1 MSDSSLGPNRGYIIT
16 RTPQI
21 PMSYSKHNRN
31 HRVKGNDRST
41 NFPRP
46 RSRAFTLIEL
56 LVVIAI
62 IAILAAMLLPA
73 LSKAKQKAV
82 RTTCMNNL
90 RQIMIAVN
98 IFANDNRDKLPVYGN
113 VGAWAWDLP
122 ADVSDQMLASGLQKK
137 TFYCPGTAPRFSD
150 GDNFQ
155 GVNPPPAANYSLWAF
170 GGNTFR
176 VVGYVFA
183 FTGGVRLR
191 EENKNTT
198 ILQELYG
205 PAPTMKRTFIPNTE
219 RVVAADATISQNATA
234 HPNAAGSFTDVN
246 GGYAPNGVTKPHI
259 SPHLKGPRPA
269 GGYAGFKDSHVEWR
283 KFEIMEQRASG
294 SPGFWW

>member
-1 MSDSSLGPNRGYIIT
+1 
-16 RTPQI
+16 
-21 PMSYSKHNRN
+21 MSYSKHIRN
-31 HRVKGNDRST
+31 HRVEGNDRLKHS
-41 NFPRP
+41 PRP
-46 RSRAFTLIEL
+46 LVRAFTLIEL

-73 LSKAKQKAV
+73 LSKAKQRAV
-82 RTTCMNNL
+82 RTTCMNNT
-90 RQIMIAVN
+90 RQVMIAVN
-98 IFANDNRDKLPVYGN
+98 IYANDNRDKLPVYGV
-113 VGAWAWDLP
+113 VGGWAWDLP
-122 ADVSDQMLASGLQKK
+122 NPVSDHMLASGLQKK

-150 GDNFQ
+150 ADNFL
-155 GVNPPPAANYSLWAF
+155 GVNPPPAANYSLWTF
-170 GGNTFR
+170 GGGSFR

-183 FTGGVRLR
+183 FGGAVRLR

-198 ILQELYG
+198 LQQEMVG
-205 PAPTMKRTFIPNTE
+205 PAPNLKTNVPNTE
-219 RVVAADATISQNATA
+219 RVVVADATISQNATA

-269 GGYAGFKDSHVEWR
+269 GGHAAFKDSHVEWR
-283 KFEIMEQRASG
+283 KFEVMAQRASG